1 MWTGTKWVNIFD
13 GNDFTNTQ
21 ADLHRVAKVVETHT
35 SEIQD
40 ATKTASDAV
49 KAVDS
54 AVSASKVNSDAIAAQ
69 SSAISEAKIA
79 LDSAT
84 TEIQQTASNAASDAA
99 NIRADVAKVESE
111 VASAKSA
118 NQDSVN
124 ALQSDID
131 TTKKDLAGVQSGLS
145 SAQAAIGQNQNLIN
159 DSVAKI
165 NNDIAQDRKDLTAA
179 QLANSDTATQLSNY
193 AKQAADQGKTIK
205 ILQDDDSSTKATIAD
220 INGNVSQV
228 QDSVSGLSASLKDT
242 QGNLATVKSL
252 ADSLN
257 ATITDQG
264 KNITTLQATAQS
276 LSSTLSDA
284 DGRLSKVEQTA
295 QEHTSTLSD
304 IQGNLSQ
311 AKQTADGLTDTL
323 KDAQGN
329 ISQLQQ
335 TAKGTAEQI
344 SDIQGDITTLQT
356 DVTGVKATIAD
367 NENDIHTLQA
377 NAKSLT
383 DDMTD
388 VKGNISNLQK
398 TSTSLTSEMQDHD
411 GRLSKVEQTAN
422 GTQQTVA
429 DQQGQINTI
438 KTDAD
443 GIHQTLTGQGN
454 QIATINTTLDGLN
467 AKYEGVSGDLGK
479 LKNQA
484 QWVTITSAVDLNS
497 IKTPCHEFLKGAA
510 TNAPNESAWWYLT
523 VESSDDSSR
532 VTQTVIADQSN
543 NRYTRRW
550 NGEWSAW
557 VKDATQTDITAL
569 SNRITTNST
578 QITQNQQAIALKADQ
593 ATVNNLSGE
602 VSQAQAQLKVQAGQ
616 ISSKVSSEDF
626 NTLDNK
632 VGSAIAQ
639 IDKNTT
645 AIDQNS
651 KQISLKADQTE
662 VDSVKNTATNNSSRL
677 DVMANEIQSK
687 VTSTDVN
694 NIVDG
699 KGFIT
704 QQVAQSLIDQK
715 ADTIT
720 ESITGLSQKVDN
732 NNQAT
737 VDKIQQI
744 TASIDGVQS
753 IVKDKANQSQV
764 TQLANALQIKMTG
777 ATIASASDVTLT
789 YTGKENEYPP
799 AAPLVG
805 MNDVDKGS
813 TLILSFDYVASA
825 DTKLTPQLDGD
836 PWVPWGTIVNAIPA
850 AKGKKGSYSKTITV
864 NDDSW
869 QKGNAKNLCIRCDG
883 FKGTIEI
890 TNLVLKYADT
900 VHDVQSSF
908 DMLRDDINL
917 RVTKDDLLSQINIAA
932 GHTLI
937 QSDKIYLDADSVV
950 FGENSKAFIP
960 SAYITDINADKITT
974 GILKSIAINNGDGAF
989 TVNPAGDV
997 VANSITVRNGN
1008 IFQGQI
1014 LGAGFYAIDRTTDTN
1029 KKFTS
1034 LEQVD
1039 DSIDTWMKING
1050 QIMEWHGKDN
1060 DYASIGPRMPYVTSD
1075 QAGGNNENL
1084 TKGLTIVGTNG
1095 VTISAGSKA
1104 EWGNIEPNFRVQAKS
1119 NISFALPTNLSVD
1132 TKEVRVS
1139 LDTGTDLSDDN
1150 KKGSMFS
1157 IQKDNK
1163 VGAYFG
1169 QGDNGD
1175 EINITSFG
1183 GFYLM
1188 NTGIYAEDPNVTSTI
1203 SNLVVNN
1210 LHVKNWLGVDGRKN
1224 SIVKTSQGT
1233 VAINAYETAEY
1244 YFGDLGTGNT
1254 NSQKKA
1260 VIGIEK
1266 LFNETVNTDIEY
1278 QVFVT
1283 PYSNAR
1289 VWVSD
1294 RQSDRFVV
1302 ESDVPNARFG
1312 YEIKA
1317 KRKGY
1322 ENTRLTNVDNEV
1334 NNMKVTSNS

>member
-1 MWTGTKWVNIFD
+1 MVQLNVWTGTEWVNIFD

-54 AVSASKVNSDAIAAQ
+54 AVSVSKVNSDAIAAQ
-69 SSAISEAKIA
+69 NSAISEAKIA

-84 TEIQQTASNAASDAA
+84 AEIQQTASNAASDAA
-99 NIRADVAKVESE
+99 NIRADVARVESE
-111 VASAKSA
+111 VASVKSA
-118 NQDSVN
+118 SQDSIN
-124 ALQSDID
+124 TLQSDID
-131 TTKKDLAGVQSGLS
+131 TTKKDLADTHSGLLK
-145 SAQAAIGQNQNLIN
+145 AQAAVEQNQKLIT

-165 NNDIAQDRKDLTAA
+165 NNDIAQDRADIEATQQANADTAKKLDSYTNQATEQGKAIKDL
-179 QLANSDTATQLSNY
+179 QAN
-193 AKQAADQGKTIK
+193 
-205 ILQDDDSSTKATIAD
+205 DDSMKLTIAD

-228 QDSVSGLSASLKDT
+228 QDSVTGLTASLKDT

-257 ATITDQG
+257 ATITDHS
-264 KNITTLQATAQS
+264 KNISTLQATAQS

-295 QEHTSTLSD
+295 EEQSTTLSTV
-304 IQGNLSQ
+304 QGNLSQ
-311 AKQTADGLTDTL
+311 VKQTAAGLVTTL

-377 NAKSLT
+377 DSKTLKDNMA
-383 DDMTD
+383 DAN
-388 VKGNISNLQK
+388 GNISSLQK

-429 DQQGQINTI
+429 NQQGQINTI

-467 AKYEGVSGDLGK
+467 TKYEGVSGDLGK

-497 IKTPCHEFLKGAA
+497 IKTPCHEFLKGTA
-510 TNAPNESAWWYLT
+510 TNAPNELAWWYLT

-550 NGEWSAW
+550 NNVEWSAW
-557 VKDATQTDITAL
+557 VKDATRTDITAL
-569 SNRITTNST
+569 SDRITTNST
-578 QITQNQQAIALKADQ
+578 QITQNKQVIALKADQ
-593 ATVNNLSGE
+593 STVNNLSGE
-602 VSQAQAQLKVQAGQ
+602 VSQNTSTLKIQADQ

-632 VGSAIAQ
+632 VGGAIAQ

-645 AIDQNS
+645 AIDQTN
-651 KQISLKADQTE
+651 KQISLKADQTT
-662 VDSVKNTATNNSSRL
+662 VDALNDKVSSNASQL
-677 DVMANEIQSK
+677 TLLNNEIQSK
-687 VTSTDVN
+687 VDSSTVN
-694 NIVDG
+694 NLINN
-699 KGFIT
+699 KGFVT

-732 NNQAT
+732 NNQAA

-777 ATIASASDVTLT
+777 ATIANASDVTLT
-789 YTGKENEYPP
+789 YTGKDNEYPP

-805 MNDVDKGS
+805 MNNVGKGS

-836 PWVPWGTIVNAIPA
+836 PWIPWGNLVNATPA
-850 AKGKKGSYSKTITV
+850 TKGEKGSYSMTITV

-869 QKGNAKNLCIRCDG
+869 QKGDAKNVCIRCDG

-900 VHDVQSSF
+900 VHDVQSTF

-917 RVTKDDLLSQINIAA
+917 RVTKGDLISQINLEA
-932 GHTLI
+932 GGDGLI
-937 QSDKIYLDADSVV
+937 SVQNGKGKLMLDAGSVV
-950 FGENSKAFIP
+950 FGNKAFIP
-960 SAYITDINADKITT
+960 SAAITNIQADKITSGTLDAGNIRVINLTADNIRGGTLDVGNMHVKNFSANDIEAGTLSGVTIRAGDTT
-974 GILKSIAINNGDGAF
+974 GFFQTSKDNIYWFTNNGDQSAVIGKGTYVDF
-989 TVNPAGDV
+989 PGF
-997 VANSITVRNGN
+997 N
-1008 IFQGQI
+1008 IFDSRAI
-1014 LGAGFYAIDRTTDTN
+1014 SLGTYTGSYLQNGTIEDNGGSIGHPQFNIELPADSAFNLLSKTGERTAPLDN
-1029 KKFTS
+1029 ARISGWVGPNEFFS
-1034 LEQVD
+1034 LEQTQGFKVELNPD
-1039 DSIDTWMKING
+1039 LN
-1050 QIMEWHGKDN
+1050 
-1060 DYASIGPRMPYVTSD
+1060 TS
-1075 QAGGNNENL
+1075 Q
-1084 TKGLTIVGTNG
+1084 
-1095 VTISAGSKA
+1095 
-1104 EWGNIEPNFRVQAKS
+1104 
-1119 NISFALPTNLSVD
+1119 
-1132 TKEVRVS
+1132 
-1139 LDTGTDLSDDN
+1139 
-1150 KKGSMFS
+1150 FS
-1157 IQKDNK
+1157 IQKDYRI
-1163 VGAYFG
+1163 GAYFG
-1169 QGDNGD
+1169 SGNNGNQINLITVGTGQGV
-1175 EINITSFG
+1175 
-1183 GFYLM
+1183 
-1188 NTGIYAEDPNVTSTI
+1188 NVTGDF
-1203 SNLVVNN
+1203 
-1210 LHVKNWLGVDGRKN
+1210 HVTGAKN
-1224 SIVKTSQGT
+1224 SIVNTKQGYL
-1233 VAINAYETAEY
+1233 AINAYETAEY
-1244 YFGDLGTGNT
+1244 YFGDIGESNTGEACQVT
-1254 NSQKKA
+1254 
-1260 VIGIEK
+1260 IGIDQI
-1266 LFNETVNTDIEY
+1266 FNETVNTDITY

-1283 PYSNAR
+1283 PYSDAR
-1289 VWVSD
+1289 VWVEK
-1294 RQSDRFVV
+1294 RYNNRFVV
-1302 ESDVPNARFG
+1302 KSDKPNAEFG
-1312 YEIKA
+1312 WELKA

-1322 ENTRLTNVDNEV
+1322 ESNRLRRVSVDV
-1334 NNMKVTSNS
+1334 NPLQLKGETK